1 MGGSDLPHNIGGVPN
16 TSAFACAPPLDLLL
30 RGFRLRRGC
39 FGPIITAIA
48 TTATRATTLGWI
60 QSHQLVDGS
69 TIIALDAIAIALDAI
84 AIALDAIAI
93 VLDAIAD
100 IDDARLWMDA
110 YGGKCER

>member
-1 MGGSDLPHNIGGVPN
+1 M
-16 TSAFACAPPLDLLL
+16 
-30 RGFRLRRGC
+30 RRGC

-48 TTATRATTLGWI
+48 TTATRATTLSWI

-84 AIALDAIAI
+84 AIALDAIVIALDAI
-93 VLDAIAD
+93 AIALDAIAIALDAIAD